1 MGAGDRR
8 HCTRRRINN
17 AARRGKNAAGDI
29 IRRLRSAAWRAEVGH
44 HYNILLQGTNV
55 QSNVLVCIRNERI

>member
-1 MGAGDRR
+1 MGPGGRR
-8 HCTRRRINN
+8 HCARRRINN
-17 AARRGKNAAGDI
+17 AAAVRMPREILYDDYE
-29 IRRLRSAAWRAEVGH
+29 RAAWRAEVGH